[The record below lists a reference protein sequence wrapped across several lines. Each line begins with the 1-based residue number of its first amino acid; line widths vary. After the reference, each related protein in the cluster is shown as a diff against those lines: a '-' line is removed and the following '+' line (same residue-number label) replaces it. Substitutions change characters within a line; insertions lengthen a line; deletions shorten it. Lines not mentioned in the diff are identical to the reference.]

1 MFSALDSLQPNNLNL
16 LFAFSIFFPC
26 SEGMMISSFWL
37 YVLCIKCRLI
47 ASDTNGGVNVWDR
60 RMSALPCLELTSN
73 SRSTLNSIKLN
84 VENQVSTYFN
94 CFLGKWYMH
103 FFPPWNE
110 VLHHCLTYIKTKI
123 FPRALCTS
131 KCFS

>member
-16 LFAFSIFFPC
+16 LFAFSIVFPC
-26 SEGMMISSFWL
+26 SARNDDL
-37 YVLCIKCRLI
+37 NVLCFKCRLI

-103 FFPPWNE
+103 FFRPWNE